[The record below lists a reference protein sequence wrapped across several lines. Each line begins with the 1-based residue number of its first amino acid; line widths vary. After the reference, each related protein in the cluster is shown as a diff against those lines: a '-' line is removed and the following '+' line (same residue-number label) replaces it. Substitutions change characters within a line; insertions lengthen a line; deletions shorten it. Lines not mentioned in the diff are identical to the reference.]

1 MNCDTM
7 RRGGAETV
15 TRICRIS
22 VCRIKNV
29 TSNTVLPKSVTQT
42 IFVCRIKQF
51 LAKKL
56 KFLIFFSQLCRVR
69 LVRKCLK

>member
-29 TSNTVLPKSVTQT
+29 TSNTLLPKSVTQT
-42 IFVCRIKQF
+42 DFVCRIKKF

-56 KFLIFFSQLCRVR
+56 KFLIFFSQLRWAR
-69 LVRKCLK
+69 LVRKYLK

>member
-42 IFVCRIKQF
+42 KFVCRIKRF
-51 LAKKL
+51 LVKKL
-56 KFLIFFSQLCRVR
+56 KFLIFFSQLRRVL
-69 LVRKCLK
+69 LVRKYLK

>member
-7 RRGGAETV
+7 RQGGAETV
-15 TRICRIS
+15 ARICRIS

-42 IFVCRIKQF
+42 NFVCRIKQF

-56 KFLIFFSQLCRVR
+56 KFLIFFSQLCWV
-69 LVRKCLK
+69 LLLLKYLK

>member
-42 IFVCRIKQF
+42 DFVCRIKEF
-51 LAKKL
+51 LMKKL
-56 KFLIFFSQLCRVR
+56 KFLIFFFQLRQVR
-69 LVRKCLK
+69 LVLKYLK

>member
-1 MNCDTM
+1 M
-7 RRGGAETV
+7 RQGGAETI

-29 TSNTVLPKSVTQT
+29 TNNTVLLKGVTQT
-42 IFVCRIKQF
+42 NFVCRIKKF

-56 KFLIFFSQLCRVR
+56 KFLIFFFQLGWAR
-69 LVRKCLK
+69 LVRKYLK

>member
-7 RRGGAETV
+7 RQGGAETV

-22 VCRIKNV
+22 ICRIKNV

-42 IFVCRIKQF
+42 NFVCRIKKF
-51 LAKKL
+51 LVKKL
-56 KFLIFFSQLCRVR
+56 KILIFFSQLCQVR
-69 LVRKCLK
+69 LVRKYLK

>member
-1 MNCDTM
+1 M

-42 IFVCRIKQF
+42 DFVCRIKKF
-51 LAKKL
+51 LVKKL
-56 KFLIFFSQLCRVR
+56 KILIFFFQLRWAL
-69 LVRKCLK
+69 LVRKYLK